1 MTASATNN
9 GHDRKAQVTAAST
22 TNNEPDR
29 KPARVA
35 TAPAPESKP
44 AQSAKGEATAWSWLR
59 SLFTKLAQL
68 VRDVA
73 RAVSE
78 FTKREP
84 LAVAAAAA
92 IALLLIVKP

>member
-1 MTASATNN
+1 M
-9 GHDRKAQVTAAST
+9 
-22 TNNEPDR
+22 
-29 KPARVA
+29 
-35 TAPAPESKP
+35 
-44 AQSAKGEATAWSWLR
+44 SWLR
-59 SLFTKLAQL
+59 SLFSRLAQL

-73 RAVSE
+73 RAVTE